1 MPGVM
6 DFGALRQQTFAATLA
21 SARETGSAA
30 LCAHP
35 RAKTVLILSGAL
47 GAL

>member
-6 DFGALRQQTFAATLA
+6 NIGALREQPFAATLA
-21 SARETGSAA
+21 AARETGSAA
-30 LCAHP
+30 LCAHA

>member
-6 DFGALRQQTFAATLA
+6 NFGTLWKQTFAATLA
-21 SARETGSAA
+21 SSRETGSAA
-30 LCAHP
+30 LCAHAC
-35 RAKTVLILSGAL
+35 AKTVLILSGAL

>member
-6 DFGALRQQTFAATLA
+6 NFDAFRQKTFTAALAPPGETGPTALRTHA
-21 SARETGSAA
+21 
-30 LCAHP
+30 

-47 GAL
+47 RAL

>member
-1 MPGVM
+1 MPGVV
-6 DFGALRQQTFAATLA
+6 DVGALGQEPLAAALA
-21 SARETGSAA
+21 SPGETGPTG
-30 LCAHP
+30 LCAHA